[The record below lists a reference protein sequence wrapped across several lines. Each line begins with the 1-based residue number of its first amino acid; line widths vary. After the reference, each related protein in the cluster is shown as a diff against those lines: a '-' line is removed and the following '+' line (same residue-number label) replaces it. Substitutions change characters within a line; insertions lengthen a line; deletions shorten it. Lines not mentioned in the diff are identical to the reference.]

1 MLGFSGGWGLESFGT
16 GLGHWKAGLE
26 YIEEVLVYLGI
37 RTLEG
42 PVKILRGGLPFGDEV
57 RILGGRVRNL
67 GWAVFKKILRQRD

>member
-1 MLGFSGGWGLESFGT
+1 M
-16 GLGHWKAGLE
+16 
-26 YIEEVLVYLGI
+26 EEVLVYLGI

-42 PVKILRGGLPFGDEV
+42 PVKILRGGLPFGGEV